1 MYLICEK
8 SRISV
13 ILTVLLS
20 ILLFTADSMSQIL
33 QEDLEELKG
42 IDVREHTGD
51 TIPLNLT
58 FTDDGGEQ
66 ITLGKYFTE
75 GRPVVLILGYY
86 TCPMLCN
93 LVMNGVAD
101 AVKQMDWLP
110 GNEFQIVMVS
120 IDPTETEV
128 VATAKKKNY
137 LKQIGKPGIED
148 GWVLLTGK
156 EENSKEIADA
166 IGFEYYYDEKR
177 REYAHPAV
185 IVVTNGAGMI
195 SRYFYGIQYNPRDL
209 KFALMEAS
217 EGRVGSALDKVL
229 LYCYHYDPNSGG
241 YVAFAGNIMKL
252 GGAITL
258 IALGVLLGVLWVRER
273 RKKADAVRDGV
284 VSGGTG

>member
-1 MYLICEK
+1 MHLIREK
-8 SRISV
+8 SLILV
-13 ILTVLLS
+13 ILTALFLVLILS
-20 ILLFTADSMSQIL
+20 SDSRTQVL
-33 QEDLEELKG
+33 QEDPEELEG
-42 IDVREHTGD
+42 IDVKEHTGD
-51 TIPLNLT
+51 TIPLNLA
-58 FTDDGGEQ
+58 FTDDEGEEV
-66 ITLGKYFTE
+66 TLGKYFTE

-110 GNEFQIVMVS
+110 GDEFQIVMVS

-128 VATAKKKNY
+128 VAGAKKKNY

-156 EENSKEIADA
+156 EEHSKELADA

-177 REYAHPAV
+177 KQYAHPAV
-185 IVVTNGAGMI
+185 IVVTNGSGMI
-195 SRYFYGIQYNPRDL
+195 SRYFYGIQYSPRDL

-217 EGRVGSALDKVL
+217 EGKVGSALDRVI
-229 LYCYHYDPNSGG
+229 LYCYHYDPDSGG
-241 YVAFAGNIMKL
+241 YVALAGNIMKL

-258 IALGVLLGVLWVRER
+258 IVLGVLLGVLWVRER
-273 RKKADAVRDGV
+273 RKKADAVPDGV